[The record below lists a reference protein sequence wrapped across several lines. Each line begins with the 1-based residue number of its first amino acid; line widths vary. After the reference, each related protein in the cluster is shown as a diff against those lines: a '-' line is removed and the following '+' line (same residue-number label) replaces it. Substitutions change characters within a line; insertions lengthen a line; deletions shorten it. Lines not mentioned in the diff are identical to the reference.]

1 MTWRV
6 ISLRLP
12 ALARWPQAG
21 RHLPV
26 QLRRLTVQ
34 FALALAPS
42 KTVRL
47 LTDTLVLPTT
57 PLSPL
62 TTPTLHQ
69 PRMKLR
75 RRNPPS
81 TLVKTLPLTVSKAN
95 TLTSSAPR
103 TPQALLASYVT

>member
-1 MTWRV
+1 MNCRAS
-6 ISLRLP
+6 SLRLLVP
-12 ALARWPQAG
+12 VQWLLVG

-26 QLRRLTVQ
+26 QLRQLTVR
-34 FALALAPS
+34 FGLVLAPS

-75 RRNPPS
+75 RRNLPS